1 MCHKSSVTEKKEIN
15 ELWDKGNLNF
25 KNKTML

>member
-1 MCHKSSVTEKKEIN
+1 MCHKSSVTEKKETN
-15 ELWDKGNLNF
+15 ELLDKGNLNF